1 MKKEIIYLRL
11 NKNLKEK
18 LKKEAIEKGVSLNSL
33 LNIKLS
39 KLEQ

>member
-1 MKKEIIYLRL
+1 MTKEIIYLRL